1 MHEKMVPVIA
11 GSKSSVFALVFSSF
25 LLASAA
31 PFALSASKT
40 EADEKAGAAL
50 FRDKGCTFC
59 HGVGGVGT
67 TKAPSLVDLRKEKAW
82 PAEKIKNQIMNGGQK
97 MPPFADSLTDEEVSQ
112 LIAYLLAKHRP
123 APPAAAA
130 TTNPPAQ

>member
-1 MHEKMVPVIA
+1 MIHVNLGLKLFFP
-11 GSKSSVFALVFSSF
+11 ALALAAF
-25 LLASAA
+25 LSAA
-31 PFALSASKT
+31 PSRAFGGSKT

-50 FRDKGCTFC
+50 FVDKGCTFC

-67 TKAPSLVDLRKEKAW
+67 GKAPSLVDLRKNKAW

-97 MPPFADSLTDEEVSQ
+97 MPPFADSVTDQEVSQ

-123 APPAAAA
+123 VPPEAASVP
-130 TTNPPAQ
+130 PPAQ